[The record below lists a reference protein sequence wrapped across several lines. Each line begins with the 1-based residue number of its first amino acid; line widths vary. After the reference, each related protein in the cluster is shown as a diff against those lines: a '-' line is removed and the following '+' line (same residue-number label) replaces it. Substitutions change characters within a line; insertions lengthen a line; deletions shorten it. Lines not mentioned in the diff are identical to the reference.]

1 MTVTNYQLLSC
12 RNVFI
17 SLECYK
23 RPFYGCFCPLQMKAL
38 QPPCLV
44 WSPSS
49 AGRLWCACSSW
60 RRWWAATRTALTTS
74 TTTTTRLC
82 LSVKSSREPKSS
94 SVRKCPMTCW
104 GATVSTL
111 LPFCA
116 TGRGCPSR
124 FVSLFILF
132 HQAQI
137 STLSSKFHKEW
148 EVNRIILYERHIM

>member
-1 MTVTNYQLLSC
+1 MTVTNHQLLSC

-17 SLECYK
+17 SLECNK
-23 RPFYGCFCPLQMKAL
+23 LPFYDCFCSLQMKAL
-38 QPPCLV
+38 QPLCLV

-148 EVNRIILYERHIM
+148 EVNRIILY